1 MFTTTNTH
9 AEVESH
15 KVIVDTDLITT
26 QVPVQGHRSIPA
38 PEVLTTQITVQG
50 HAVEVQEET
59 QRTYAV
65 VQHHEV
71 EVMRQEVKTPVIL
84 KTPEIAV
91 ELIKEPRV
99 VEITVPEP
107 RFMFRHQPY
116 IIDMDPPPPPQG
128 SKRDIITQTGG
139 NEPPSPGSAAD
150 DALTDAEPVGSY
162 SEEEADR
169 ESDPLL
175 VIRRYPTPP
184 RRDGQE
190 SRSEDDG
197 EEEEDEDEDDWDG
210 METPRRTMLEQLKRI
225 KKPRDVQR
233 FINRWSR
240 RPFPDDLY
248 ELDNVI
254 YTCWARRRWTGAAQ
268 WPCPFCQAGYQT
280 QQALSR
286 HLEEEH
292 SERLPKDLLS
302 TTLGSICGKKGFW
315 RIRVEGEEYT
325 SRHLYQCPV
334 SKCPYFSSCK
344 TGYSSHMQRQHESC
358 HELIAKLGPL
368 WGTIVHEARTN
379 NDIATMGQLRKD
391 VKGFECPKCRC
402 YFGQTKKT
410 LAQHCSRVHAD
421 TRFEGRTIQPRRF
434 EAWFSLHLDDA
445 TYERLQSRLLEDERE
460 ALERREAVRAALQ
473 ASRHEPVTPP
483 QQEENEERE
492 RRRRREEELRRRREA
507 DARMAE
513 VLNTP
518 RSSQERTMGEEMRD
532 SQGET
537 DDDYPRPDVDVIGRA
552 RHWLEQARLEEQRL
566 ETLPPL
572 WGKRLKKAAAEIE
585 NLFRTDVSAIKEE
598 TQQLLDTYP
607 DLDEEERWTLFDGA
621 LAHINAKLRSG
632 LKRIIHAP
640 RTETQRR
647 RFRNR
652 SSRTIRSAKK
662 LIDMIRRMYESRQMP
677 RTQTRLTAES
687 QLAEAIEKSLKEV
700 EEAGQLVAI
709 TDDGMIDLESL
720 MEADREHF
728 EARMG
733 YISDNLKVYEREA
746 LGRESNS
753 YKSMLQSMYNEDP
766 NRVLKHLV
774 FRDNHEE
781 CALTAQQLVETYGTT
796 MSAPARYD
804 DRDGE
809 FEVERCLDG
818 EDSELVWEYI
828 TDPDNIK
835 EVLRTRSNLSAQG
848 PDSLPYSVWKSGGQ
862 TVIDLIAWIAKEMKA
877 FRRFPTTW
885 KQAKT
890 VFIPKDGDLR
900 EPRNWRPITITSTL
914 YRIFMCLVSRALQTL
929 NKRRKFI
936 NEAQH
941 GFTKLGQYPT
951 SSSHTHCVPKDSMK
965 T

>member
-1 MFTTTNTH
+1 MPVVGHDVKVVSDTVTSEAHITNHDVQPVITTL
-9 AEVESH
+9 E
-15 KVIVDTDLITT
+15 T

-150 DALTDAEPVGSY
+150 DALTDAEEIRSY
-162 SEEEADR
+162 SEEECDR

-184 RRDGQE
+184 RRNGRE
-190 SRSEDDG
+190 SDTPEEEE
-197 EEEEDEDEDDWDG
+197 EEEEDDEWDP
-210 METPRRTMLEQLKRI
+210 TRSPRMDMVRQLQRI
-225 KKPRDVQR
+225 QKPRHVKA
-233 FINRWSR
+233 FIRRWSR
-240 RPFPDDLY
+240 RAFPS
-248 ELDNVI
+248 ELDERENII
-254 YTCWARRRWTGAAQ
+254 YTCWARQKWRGAAQ

-286 HLEEEH
+286 HLEEQH

-302 TTLGSICGKKGFW
+302 TTLGSIYGKKAFW
-315 RIRVEGEEYT
+315 RIKVDGEEYT

-344 TGYSSHMQRQHESC
+344 AGYSSHMQRQHESC

-368 WGTIVHEARTN
+368 WGTIVYEARTN
-379 NDIATMGQLRKD
+379 NDITTMGQLRKD

-421 TRFEGRTIQPRRF
+421 TRFEGGTIQPRRF

-460 ALERREAVRAALQ
+460 TLERREAVRTALQ
-473 ASRHEPVTPP
+473 ASRHEPVLPP

-492 RRRRREEELRRRREA
+492 KRRRREEELRRRREA

-518 RSSQERTMGEEMRD
+518 RSSQGQTMGEEMRD

-537 DDDYPRPDVDVIGRA
+537 DDHPRPEDVDVVGRA
-552 RHWLEQARLEEQRL
+552 RQWLDQGRAEEQRL
-566 ETLPPL
+566 ETLPPI
-572 WGKRLKKAAAEIE
+572 WGKRLRKATAEIQ
-585 NLFRTDVSAIKEE
+585 NLFQTEVSSIREE
-598 TQQLLDTYP
+598 TQRMLDIHL
-607 DLDEEERWTLFDGA
+607 DLDDEERWLLIDGTLA
-621 LAHINAKLRSG
+621 RINSKLRWG
-632 LKRIIHAP
+632 LKRILRVP
-640 RTETQRR
+640 RTQTRR
-647 RFRNR
+647 VRIRNQ
-652 SSRTIRSAKK
+652 SSKVIRSAKK
-662 LIDMIRRMYESRQMP
+662 LVDMLRRMYESRRMA
-677 RTQTRLTAES
+677 RTQARLTAES
-687 QLAEAIEKSLKEV
+687 QLAETVEKAMQEL

-709 TDDGMIDLESL
+709 TDNGEINLEDL
-720 MEADREHF
+720 MQADREHF
-728 EARMG
+728 ENRMQ
-733 YISDNLKVYEREA
+733 YISDNLQAYEREV
-746 LGRESNS
+746 LGKESSS
-753 YKSMLQSMYNEDP
+753 YRSMLQSMYNEDP
-766 NRVLKHLV
+766 NRVLKHFV

-781 CALTAQQLVETYGTT
+781 CTLTMQQLVETYGTSTST
-796 MSAPARYD
+796 MVRYD
-804 DRDGE
+804 PDEE
-809 FEVERCLDG
+809 FGITRRLEE
-818 EDSELVWEYI
+818 EDSELIW
-828 TDPDNIK
+828 D
-835 EVLRTRSNLSAQG
+835 
-848 PDSLPYSVWKSGGQ
+848 
-862 TVIDLIAWIAKEMKA
+862 
-877 FRRFPTTW
+877 
-885 KQAKT
+885 
-890 VFIPKDGDLR
+890 
-900 EPRNWRPITITSTL
+900 
-914 YRIFMCLVSRALQTL
+914 
-929 NKRRKFI
+929 
-936 NEAQH
+936 
-941 GFTKLGQYPT
+941 
-951 SSSHTHCVPKDSMK
+951 
-965 T
+965 